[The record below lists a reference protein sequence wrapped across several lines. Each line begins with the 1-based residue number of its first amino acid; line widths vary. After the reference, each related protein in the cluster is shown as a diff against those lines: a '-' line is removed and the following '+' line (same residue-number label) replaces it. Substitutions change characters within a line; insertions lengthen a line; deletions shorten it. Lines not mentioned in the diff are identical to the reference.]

1 MTEWRPNNKV
11 TGQVW
16 RDCERCGLPWPLK
29 VLRRQG
35 EIEGG
40 GALVCPECRDEPSHT
55 DNVRKATKEIAEST
69 EKLFEAE

>member
-1 MTEWRPNNKV
+1 M
-11 TGQVW
+11 
-16 RDCERCGLPWPLK
+16 PWPLK
-29 VLRRQG
+29 TLRRQLG
-35 EIEGG
+35 QIGG